1 MATQLNTGRIA
12 KNTLLLYVR
21 MFVTMFI
28 GLITSRVVLNTLGV
42 EDYGIYN
49 IVGSVVVIFSFIS
62 SPVSTSLQRFLN
74 VEKGRGDNESIRKT
88 FNSSFVAFLLILGA
102 VVLLTETIGL
112 WAFYNKVNIPSER
125 FGIADYVFH
134 ISLLTFCFSILKS
147 PFEAAILANEK
158 MNAYAYFSIFDAII
172 KLGFVYLLSKTTID
186 KLLFYAI
193 GLCVISL
200 LTTLLYAFYCKLKFP
215 EVKFSVRYFDKK
227 IFKSVLSFSGW
238 STFGSFVY
246 SGLTA
251 GFNFIINYFFG
262 VTVNAAVG
270 IKNQVVSAVY
280 GFVANFQVAFK
291 PQLFQLFGADQK
303 QEFYRLIFFSSKLS
317 FFLYCLL
324 IFPLFPIIPA
334 VLQLWLGQ
342 VPDYSVDLVRIG
354 LLFNLIA
361 ACDGPLWMCVYAT
374 GEIKRYQ
381 IIINSIEL
389 CNIPLVIVLCIWGLS
404 PQGVFITRIAVEL
417 VVFFVRWWYLKKYI
431 DFPLADYIR
440 TVYVPI
446 LCVLIP
452 LIVSSFVLSLSD
464 STPIYCMLVIIVQL
478 ILATSLI
485 LFVGMKRE
493 ERMRTRDLILER
505 LPFLS
510 RFRRWF
516 YSNGD

>member
-21 MFVTMFI
+21 MFVTMLI
-28 GLITSRVVLNTLGV
+28 ALITSRVVLNTLGV

-74 VEKGRGDNESIRKT
+74 VEKGRGDIESVRKT
-88 FNSSFVAFLLILGA
+88 FNSSFVAFLLIVGV
-102 VVLLTETIGL
+102 VVLLTETVGL

-125 FGIADYVFH
+125 FGIAAYVFQ
-134 ISLLTFCFSILKS
+134 ISILTFCFSILGS
-147 PFEAAILANEK
+147 PYEAAILANEK
-158 MNAYAYFSIFDAII
+158 MNVYAYFSIFNAVI
-172 KLGFVYLLSKTTID
+172 KLGFVYLLSQTSID

-193 GLCVISL
+193 GLCAIGL
-200 LTTLLYAFYCKLKFP
+200 LTTSLNVIYCKVKFP
-215 EVKFSVRYFDKK
+215 EVKLSVRYFDKS

-270 IKNQVVSAVY
+270 IKNQVVSAIY
-280 GFVANFQVAFK
+280 GFVSNFQVAFK
-291 PQLFQLFGADQK
+291 PQLFQLYGAEQK
-303 QEFYRLIFFSSKLS
+303 QDFYRLIFFSSKLS

-324 IFPLFPIIPA
+324 VFPLFPIIPA

-342 VPDYSVDLVRIG
+342 VPEYSVDLVRIG

-374 GEIKRYQ
+374 GKIKRYQ
-381 IIINSIEL
+381 IIINTIEL
-389 CNIPLVIVLCIWGLS
+389 CNIPLVIVLCMWGLS
-404 PQGVFITRIAVEL
+404 PQGVYITRIAVEL

-431 DFPLADYIR
+431 AFPLSE
-440 TVYVPI
+440 YVKKVFMPI

-452 LIVSSFVLSLSD
+452 LLLSSYILGKLEGSLL
-464 STPIYCMLVIIVQL
+464 CCLLVILVQL
-478 ILATSLI
+478 MLSSVLI

-493 ERMRTRDLILER
+493 ERSRTRNLILER
-505 LPFLS
+505 VPFFA
-510 RFRRWF
+510 RFK
-516 YSNGD
+516 G

>member
-1 MATQLNTGRIA
+1 MVTRLHTGRIA

-21 MFVTMFI
+21 MFVTMLI
-28 GLITSRVVLNTLGV
+28 ALITSRVVLNTLGV

-62 SPVSTSLQRFLN
+62 SPVSSSLQRFLN
-74 VEKGRGDNESIRKT
+74 VEKGRGDNESVRKT
-88 FNSSFVAFLLILGA
+88 FNSSFAAFLLILGV

-125 FGIADYVFH
+125 FGIAAYVFH

-147 PFEAAILANEK
+147 PFEAVILANER
-158 MNAYAYFSIFDAII
+158 MNAYAYFSIFDAVI
-172 KLGFVYLLSKTTID
+172 KLGFVYLLSQTTVD

-193 GLCVISL
+193 GLCAISL
-200 LTTLLYAFYCKLKFP
+200 LTTSFYALYSKIKFQ
-215 EVKFSVRYFDKK
+215 EVRLSVRYFNKS

-270 IKNQVVSAVY
+270 IKNQVLSAIY

-291 PQLFQLFGADQK
+291 PQLFQLYGAEQK
-303 QEFYRLIFFSSKLS
+303 QDFYRLIFFSSKLS

-324 IFPLFPIIPA
+324 VFPLFPIIPA

-389 CNIPLVIVLCIWGLS
+389 CNIPLVIVLCMWGLS
-404 PQGVFITRIAVEL
+404 PQGVYITRIAIEL

-431 DFPLADYIR
+431 AFPLFE
-440 TVYVPI
+440 YVKGVFTPL

-452 LIVSSFVLSLSD
+452 LLLSSIVLSQLESALL
-464 STPIYCMLVIIVQL
+464 YCLLVVIAQL
-478 ILATSLI
+478 ILASFLI
-485 LFVGMKRE
+485 LFVGMKRD
-493 ERMRTRDLILER
+493 ERIRLRELIVDR
-505 LPFLS
+505 LPLVA
-510 RFRRWF
+510 RFIR
-516 YSNGD
+516 

>member
-21 MFVTMFI
+21 MFVTMLI
-28 GLITSRVVLNTLGV
+28 ALITSRVVLNTLGV

-74 VEKGRGDNESIRKT
+74 VEKGRGDNESVRRT
-88 FNSSFVAFLLILGA
+88 FNSSFVAFLLILGI

-112 WAFYNKVNIPSER
+112 WAFYNKVNIPLER
-125 FGIADYVFH
+125 FEIASYVFH

-158 MNAYAYFSIFDAII
+158 MDAYAYFSIFDALI
-172 KLGFVYLLSKTTID
+172 KLGFVYLLSQTTID

-200 LTTLLYAFYCKLKFP
+200 LTTSLYAIYCRIKFP
-215 EVKFSVRYFDKK
+215 EVRLSVRYINKS
-227 IFKSVLSFSGW
+227 ILRSVLSFSGW

-262 VTVNAAVG
+262 VAVNAAVG
-270 IKNQVVSAVY
+270 IKNQVVSAIY
-280 GFVANFQVAFK
+280 GFVSNFQVAFK
-291 PQLFQLFGADQK
+291 PQLFQLYGADQK
-303 QEFYRLIFFSSKLS
+303 QEFFRLIFFSSKLS
-317 FFLYCLL
+317 FFLYCFLV
-324 IFPLFPIIPA
+324 FPLFPIIPA

-342 VPDYSVDLVRIG
+342 VPEFSVDLVRIG

-374 GEIKRYQ
+374 GKIKRYQ

-389 CNIPLVIVLCIWGLS
+389 FNIPLVIVLCMWGLT
-404 PQGVFITRIAVEL
+404 PQGVYITRIAVEL

-431 DFPLADYIR
+431 DFPLADYIKK
-440 TVYVPI
+440 VFLP
-446 LCVLIP
+446 LLFVLFP
-452 LIVSSFVLSLSD
+452 LIVSSVLLSKLESSLLYSL
-464 STPIYCMLVIIVQL
+464 IVIFTQL
-478 ILATSLI
+478 ILTTI
-485 LFVGMKRE
+485 LFVYVGMKKD
-493 ERMRTRDLILER
+493 ERNKTLILILER
-505 LPFLS
+505 VPFLS
-510 RFRRWF
+510 HYKR
-516 YSNGD
+516 

>member
-21 MFVTMFI
+21 MFVTMLI
-28 GLITSRVVLNTLGV
+28 ALITSRVVLNTLGV

-49 IVGSVVVIFSFIS
+49 IVGSVVVIFAFIS

-74 VEKGRGDNESIRKT
+74 VEKGRGDNESVRKT
-88 FNSSFVAFLLILGA
+88 FNSSFVAFLLIVGV
-102 VVLLTETIGL
+102 VVLLTETVGL
-112 WAFYNKVNIPSER
+112 WAFYNKVNIPVER
-125 FGIADYVFH
+125 FGVAAYVFH
-134 ISLLTFCFSILKS
+134 ISLLTFCLSILKS
-147 PFEAAILANEK
+147 PFEATILANEK
-158 MNAYAYFSIFDAII
+158 MNAYAYFSIFDALI
-172 KLGFVYLLSKTTID
+172 KLGFVFLLSQTSID

-193 GLCVISL
+193 GLCTISL
-200 LTTLLYAFYCKLKFP
+200 LTTLLYALYCRVKFP
-215 EVKFSVRYFDKK
+215 EVKLSVRYFNKS

-270 IKNQVVSAVY
+270 IKNQVVSAIY
-280 GFVANFQVAFK
+280 SFVANFQVAFK
-291 PQLFQLFGADQK
+291 PQLFQLYGAEQK
-303 QEFYRLIFFSSKLS
+303 QDFYRLIFFSSKLS

-324 IFPLFPIIPA
+324 VFPLFPIIPA

-342 VPDYSVDLVRIG
+342 VPEYSVDLVRIG

-374 GEIKRYQ
+374 GKIKRYQ

-389 CNIPLVIVLCIWGLS
+389 CNIPLVIVLCMWGLS
-404 PQGVFITRIAVEL
+404 PQGVYITRIAVEL

-431 DFPLADYIR
+431 AFPLPDYINR
-440 TVYVPI
+440 VFMP
-446 LCVLIP
+446 LLFVLIP
-452 LIVSSFVLSLSD
+452 LLISSVILSKLD
-464 STPIYCMLVIIVQL
+464 STLACCLFVFFAQL
-478 ILATSLI
+478 MFSTVLI
-485 LFVGMKRE
+485 LFVGLNRE
-493 ERMRTRDLILER
+493 ERIKVRKIILER
-505 LPFLS
+505 VPLLA
-510 RFRRWF
+510 RFR
-516 YSNGD
+516 G